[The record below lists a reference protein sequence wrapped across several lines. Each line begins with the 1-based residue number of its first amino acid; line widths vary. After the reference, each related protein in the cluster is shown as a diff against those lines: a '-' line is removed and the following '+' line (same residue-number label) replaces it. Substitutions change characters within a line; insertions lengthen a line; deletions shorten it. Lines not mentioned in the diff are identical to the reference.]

1 MLGNFSYVN
10 PTKLYFGED
19 ALSHLHEELSN
30 YGNRILLVYGGGSI
44 KKNGVYDAVCEILRA
59 NGKKSMRM
67 AESCQILPWKSC
79 GKAVILHEKSGGFHI
94 GSWRRL
100 RMRLCQGCICFHSLR
115 RRSVGEILFADGGCI
130 L

>member
-59 NGKKSMRM
+59 NGKEIYEDGGVM
-67 AESCQILPWKSC
+67 PNPTVKSC
-79 GKAVILHEKSGGFHI
+79 GKAVTCTKKSGGFHI

-115 RRSVGEILFADGGCI
+115 RRSVGEIFCAV
-130 L
+130 